1 MFIAVK
7 EQHSSRIAE
16 ERDESLFRKSTIV
29 ILPWRKAA
37 DMNMTL
43 LVNCT
48 ARETLSSQSE

>member
-16 ERDESLFRKSTIV
+16 ERDESLLQEIHNCNS
-29 ILPWRKAA
+29 PWRKAA

-43 LVNCT
+43 LVNST
-48 ARETLSSQSE
+48 ARETLSSQS